1 MAMIRRAELNDMIHA
16 PVAMDLED
24 LRRRA
29 AGIRE
34 AAVAE
39 AQRIVAEAKSERERL
54 LAGARERGHAEGLA
68 KGLAEGRAKGEAEA
82 GGKALEEHR
91 QRLDALAE
99 SWAGALAAFERAREE
114 MLAEARDDV
123 LALALAIARKVT
135 HRAVACDPGVVV
147 EQLARVLSMQA
158 RPTGL
163 TVAVHPDEL
172 EAVRA
177 ALPTV
182 ASALGAGAHAR
193 LEPDGSLARGSCVV
207 RTDGGG
213 SVDAGIDLQLDRIVA
228 DLLPG
233 RRGEPG
239 EEGEGAAA

>member
-39 AQRIVAEAKSERERL
+39 AQRLVAEAKAERDRL
-54 LAGARERGHAEGLA
+54 VAGARERGHAEGLA
-68 KGLAEGRAKGEAEA
+68 KGMTEGRAKGEAEA

-91 QRLDALAE
+91 ERLEALSASWEAALAE
-99 SWAGALAAFERAREE
+99 FERRREE

-135 HRAVACDPGVVV
+135 HRAVLCDPGVVV
-147 EQLARVLSMQA
+147 EQVSHVLAMQA
-158 RPTGL
+158 RPTAL
-163 TVAVHPDEL
+163 TVAVHPDDES
-172 EAVRA
+172 AVRA
-177 ALPTV
+177 ALPSV
-182 ASALGAGAHAR
+182 AGSLGGGAHAR
-193 LEPDGSLARGSCVV
+193 LELDGTLARGSCVV
-207 RTDGGG
+207 RTEGGG
-213 SVDAGIDLQLDRIVA
+213 TIDAGIDLQLDRIVA
-228 DLLPG
+228 DLLPAREG
-233 RRGEPG
+233 AAGG
-239 EEGEGAAA
+239 GGEGAAA